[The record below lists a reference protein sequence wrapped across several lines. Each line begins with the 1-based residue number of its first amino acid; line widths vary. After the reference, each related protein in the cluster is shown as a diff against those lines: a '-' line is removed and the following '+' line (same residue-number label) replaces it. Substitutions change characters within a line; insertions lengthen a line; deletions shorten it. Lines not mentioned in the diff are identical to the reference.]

1 MNCFIQGGTMSFND
15 YIQAAKLGKK
25 DYQSKLMEGKS
36 PTLQV
41 LDDILHA
48 TKNYH
53 EVSLGLVEIPLEQ
66 IVGTKTTG
74 RSNSFSSNFMPIL
87 DSSSEFATKWIR
99 LCASQ
104 QEEGIKEPIKAYEYM
119 NKFYV
124 LEGNKRVSVLKYFDA
139 VSIVGEVIRILPKKT
154 DDLDIKIYYEYM
166 DFYELSK
173 INYLYFS
180 KSGCFEKLQTL
191 VGKNTDE
198 NWSFD
203 DKMNFRSLFQSFKT
217 EYRNLGGDALNHITC
232 GDAFLAFVEL
242 YGYDE
247 LLTKDSGE
255 LNDLITLNY
264 KEFELMSEN
273 EVELRLTA
281 STKKASMLSKLL
293 PTGNRTLKVAF
304 IYEKTSA
311 SSSWTYSH
319 ELGRLHIEE
328 SFPEEVSTTFYDNV
342 NAYNID
348 ETIEDAIDDD
358 CDVIFT
364 TSPTF
369 SQASLKAALAN
380 SKITILNCS
389 LHDPHS
395 SMRTYYSRMHE
406 AKFIMGAVAGAMT
419 ENNVIGYIA
428 DYPIY
433 GTIANI
439 NAFALGVK
447 MTNPRANI
455 HLMWS
460 CLKDLDIEEQLK
472 KVCPDIVSDKNLSV
486 PEAGTRY
493 YGLYKVFADGIWNLA
508 IPVYHWG
515 RFYEQLIRAILDG
528 TWKSDDT
535 KSAKA
540 INYWWGMAENAIDI
554 ISSPWLPEGTKR
566 LMELLTKTIRSG
578 DFNPFSGVIYSQD
591 KTIRNGENQTLS
603 PDDII
608 TMDWL
613 SDNIIGE
620 IPVIDELE
628 ENAKPVAIQQG
639 LNT

>member
-1 MNCFIQGGTMSFND
+1 MSFND

-242 YGYDE
+242 YGYDK

>member
-1 MNCFIQGGTMSFND
+1 MSFND

-25 DYQSKLMEGKS
+25 DYQSKLMSGKS
-36 PTLQV
+36 PTLEV
-41 LDDILHA
+41 LDDILH
-48 TKNYH
+48 TTRDYR

-87 DSSSEFATKWIR
+87 DSDSEFAAKWIH
-99 LCASQ
+99 LCISQ
-104 QEEGIKEPIKAYEYM
+104 QEEGIKDPIKAYEYM

-139 VSIVGEVIRILPKKT
+139 VSIMGEVIRILPKKT
-154 DDLDIKIYYEYM
+154 DDLDIQIYYEYV
-166 DFYELSK
+166 DFYELSE

-180 KSGCFEKLQTL
+180 KSGCFKKLQTL
-191 VGKNTDE
+191 VGKSTDE
-198 NWSFD
+198 KWSSD

-217 EYRNLGGDALNHITC
+217 EYINLGGDGLKHITC

-247 LLTKDSGE
+247 LLTKDSSQ
-255 LNDLITLNY
+255 LNELITLNY

-281 STKKASMLSKLL
+281 STKKASVLSKLL

-369 SQASLKAALAN
+369 SQASLKAAIAHP
-380 SKITILNCS
+380 KVTILNCS

-419 ENNVIGYIA
+419 ENDVIGYIA

-447 MTNPRANI
+447 MTNPRAKI

-460 CLKDLDIEEQLK
+460 CLKDLDIEEQLNRIS
-472 KVCPDIVSDKNLSV
+472 PDIVSDKNLSV

-493 YGLYKVFADGIWNLA
+493 YGLYKVYPDGIWNLA

-528 TWKSDDT
+528 TWKADDT

-554 ISSPWLPEGTKR
+554 ISSPWLPEGIKR
-566 LMELLTKTIRSG
+566 LIELLSKTIRSG
-578 DFNPFSGVIYSQD
+578 DFNPFSGIIYSQD
-591 KTIRNGENQTLS
+591 KTIRNGENQTLA

>member
-1 MNCFIQGGTMSFND
+1 MSFND

-25 DYQSKLMEGKS
+25 DYQSKLMSGKS
-36 PTLQV
+36 PTLEV
-41 LDDILHA
+41 LDDILHT
-48 TKNYH
+48 TKDYR

-87 DSSSEFATKWIR
+87 DSDSEFAAKWIH
-99 LCASQ
+99 LCISQ
-104 QEEGIKEPIKAYEYM
+104 QEEGIKDPIKAYEYM

-139 VSIVGEVIRILPKKT
+139 VSIMGEVTRILPKKT
-154 DDLDIKIYYEYM
+154 DDLDVQIYYEYI
-166 DFYELSK
+166 DFYELSE

-180 KSGCFEKLQTL
+180 KLGCFKKLQTL

-198 NWSFD
+198 KWSSD
-203 DKMNFRSLFQSFKT
+203 DKMDFRSLFQSFKT
-217 EYRNLGGDALNHITC
+217 EYRNLGGDELKHITC

-247 LLTKDSGE
+247 LLTKDSSQ
-255 LNDLITLNY
+255 LNELITLNY

-281 STKKASMLSKLL
+281 STKKASVLSKLL

-328 SFPEEVSTTFYDNV
+328 TFPEEVFTTFYDNV

-369 SQASLKAALAN
+369 SQASLKAAIAHP
-380 SKITILNCS
+380 KITILNCS

-395 SMRTYYSRMHE
+395 AMRTYYSRMHE

-419 ENNVIGYIA
+419 ENDIIGYIA

-447 MTNPRANI
+447 MTNPRAKI

-460 CLKDLDIEEQLK
+460 CLKDLNIEEQLK
-472 KVCPDIVSDKNLSV
+472 CISPDIVSDKNLSV

-493 YGLYKVFADGIWNLA
+493 YGLYKVFDDGIWNLA

-515 RFYEQLIRAILDG
+515 RFYEQLIQAILDG

-535 KSAKA
+535 KTAKA

-566 LMELLTKTIRSG
+566 LIELLSKTIRSG

-603 PDDII
+603 PNDII

>member
-1 MNCFIQGGTMSFND
+1 
-15 YIQAAKLGKK
+15 
-25 DYQSKLMEGKS
+25 
-36 PTLQV
+36 
-41 LDDILHA
+41 
-48 TKNYH
+48 
-53 EVSLGLVEIPLEQ
+53 
-66 IVGTKTTG
+66 
-74 RSNSFSSNFMPIL
+74 
-87 DSSSEFATKWIR
+87 
-99 LCASQ
+99 
-104 QEEGIKEPIKAYEYM
+104 
-119 NKFYV
+119 
-124 LEGNKRVSVLKYFDA
+124 
-139 VSIVGEVIRILPKKT
+139 
-154 DDLDIKIYYEYM
+154 M

-191 VGKNTDE
+191 VGKNADE
-198 NWSFD
+198 KWSSD

-217 EYRNLGGDALNHITC
+217 EYTNLGGDSLKHITC

-242 YGYDE
+242 YGYNE
-247 LLTKDSGE
+247 LLTKDSSE
-255 LNDLITLNY
+255 LNELISLNY

-281 STKKASMLSKLL
+281 STKKASVLSKLL
-293 PTGNRTLKVAF
+293 PTNNRTLKAAF

-328 SFPEEVSTTFYDNV
+328 AFPEEVSTTFYDNV
-342 NAYNID
+342 NAFNID

-369 SQASLKAALAN
+369 SQASLKAAIAHP
-380 SKITILNCS
+380 KTTILNCS

-472 KVCPDIVSDKNLSV
+472 KVHPDIVSDKNLSV

-566 LMELLTKTIRSG
+566 LIELLAKTIRSG

-639 LNT
+639 LNK

>member
-1 MNCFIQGGTMSFND
+1 MSFND

-25 DYQSKLMEGKS
+25 DYQSKLMQGKS
-36 PTLQV
+36 PTLEV
-41 LDDILHA
+41 LDDILH
-48 TKNYH
+48 TKKNYH

-87 DSSSEFATKWIR
+87 DSDSEFATKWIH
-99 LCASQ
+99 LCTSQ
-104 QEEGIKEPIKAYEYM
+104 QEEGIKDPIKAYEYM

-139 VSIVGEVIRILPKKT
+139 VSIAGEVIRILPKKT
-154 DDLDIKIYYEYM
+154 DDLDIKIYYEYV

-191 VGKNTDE
+191 VGKNADE
-198 NWSFD
+198 KWSSD

-217 EYRNLGGDALNHITC
+217 EYTNLGGDSLKHITC

-242 YGYDE
+242 YGYNE
-247 LLTKDSGE
+247 LLTKDSSE
-255 LNDLITLNY
+255 LNELISLNY

-281 STKKASMLSKLL
+281 STKKASVLSKLL
-293 PTGNRTLKVAF
+293 PTNNRTLKAAF

-328 SFPEEVSTTFYDNV
+328 AFPEEVSTTFYDNV
-342 NAYNID
+342 NAFNID

-369 SQASLKAALAN
+369 SQASLKAAIAHP
-380 SKITILNCS
+380 KTTILNCS

-472 KVCPDIVSDKNLSV
+472 KVHPDIVSDKNLSV

-566 LMELLTKTIRSG
+566 LIELLAKTIRSG

-639 LNT
+639 LNK